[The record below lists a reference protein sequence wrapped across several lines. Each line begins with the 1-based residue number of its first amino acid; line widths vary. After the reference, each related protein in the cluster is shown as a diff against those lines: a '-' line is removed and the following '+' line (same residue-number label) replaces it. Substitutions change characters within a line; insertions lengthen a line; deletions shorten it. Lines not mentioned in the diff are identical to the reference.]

1 MAPPNPDVAH
11 HGPGANSDIA
21 CNLATSVRRSLME
34 SGRPPSESSGGC
46 HGAGGLAAGDLRS
59 EPLQAPAGLTSE
71 GVQQA
76 IVKPVLAVLPE
87 LETMR

>member
-1 MAPPNPDVAH
+1 MTWCCPPTV
-11 HGPGANSDIA
+11 G
-21 CNLATSVRRSLME
+21 E
-34 SGRPPSESSGGC
+34 
-46 HGAGGLAAGDLRS
+46 LRG